1 MVGIPIPCMG
11 GQTNGEI
18 GLWVAVVHCL
28 LGGVVHCLLGVVHG
42 VVVGVSVSVER
53 AACLAIHSS
62 CSLQICAYFSFFDFG
77 RGTSN
82 NFFERLD
89 RRGLLLL
96 GLAWKNIALASLS
109 VPLCG
114 SRSWG

>member
-1 MVGIPIPCMG
+1 M
-11 GQTNGEI
+11 
-18 GLWVAVVHCL
+18 HCL
-28 LGGVVHCLLGVVHG
+28 LGGVVHCLLGGVHG
-42 VVVGVSVSVER
+42 VVVGVSVSGER

-109 VPLCG
+109 LYLFAARDRGVSGGGRGRLSKIVLAPFAL
-114 SRSWG
+114 